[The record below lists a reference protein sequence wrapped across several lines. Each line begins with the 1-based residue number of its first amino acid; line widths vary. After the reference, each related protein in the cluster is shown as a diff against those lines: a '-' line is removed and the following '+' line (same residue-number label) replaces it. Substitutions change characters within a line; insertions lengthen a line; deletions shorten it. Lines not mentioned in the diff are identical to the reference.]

1 MVSIREGPVQGDPE
15 IGRSRVVGQAISINC
30 DVEFT
35 LGLPVVQMESCRHG
49 FRFAEF
55 KSPILEV

>member
-15 IGRSRVVGQAISINC
+15 IVRCSIVGQAIFINY
-30 DVEFT
+30 DVKFT
-35 LGLPVVQMESCRHG
+35 IGFPVVQMESCRHG

-55 KSPILEV
+55 